1 MKQLLILLYSI
12 IISGTSF
19 GFATSKINERLVQ
32 SFKETFPN
40 AVQVTWTELPEAYLV
55 NFVENGIRSR
65 IVYDK
70 SGNFIS
76 STRTYLSKNLRYYIL
91 IRIKKKYPDKRIF
104 GVTELASSTGTEYYI
119 KMDDS
124 KVWTTIRI
132 DKDGNLELV
141 EKYQKAP

>member
-1 MKQLLILLYSI
+1 MKQLLILLYSL

-19 GFATSKINERLVQ
+19 GFATSNINERLVR

-40 AVQVTWTELPEAYLV
+40 AMQVIWTELPEAYLV
-55 NFVENGIRSR
+55 NFLENGIRSR

-76 STRTYLSKNLRYYIL
+76 STRTYLSKNLPYYIL

-104 GVTELASSTGTEYYI
+104 GVTELASSNGTEYYI
-119 KMDDS
+119 KMNDS

-132 DKDGNLELV
+132 DNDGNLELV